1 MNCHTHHEKLNKQD
15 KNEVKAHNQ
24 KLVRNAVKNAR
35 ESAPSIEVTKDK
47 EGWGYNIVNKKRLE
61 AREIEDRNTVP
72 STMPVSAEFATSA
85 ARARMSRLQ
94 YAERQGRILPLGV
107 KHRDEISPLLDL
119 VATPNM
125 TALERLEAY
134 SKKHKCTHGRSY
146 NHYRFDQKKWFV
158 PLCDHQFES
167 LGDSVNVSCRR
178 CKSTSTRIV
187 HRLCGCKGI
196 YCGRCC
202 FTLYELEG
210 KFSPL
215 ACQCDQQLKKI
226 ALEDELKVP
235 VMNNGQYEHWRQEN
249 HIASFLEKV
258 VNTKPKN
265 RGSYRGVVA
274 KESIVDFLK
283 KELSPVVEE
292 APPLIS
298 FEDFPVA
305 TETTVTK
312 HRPGRFKQ
320 GFRAAMK
327 RALKPVEVEPEG
339 ARISGM
345 ATRAKTFVD
354 NISAP
359 VIEAISSTIT
369 SLKNWLLSWKP
380 KMLEEF
386 ESVAKFGC
394 LIIRILTSIL
404 NALLKKSP
412 MELALWVSCAAGSKA
427 QMCLALSTLMVDA
440 LNEFL
445 DETVWCSG
453 ILKILT
459 DSVDES
465 IQSWRI
471 SPARKRVIDM
481 DELIRVLYIHYY
493 RILNLK
499 AKKFCQEMTIGPPTL
514 EQSGAKPRPPHTL
527 KTFAE
532 WMTLEQDG
540 ERTDMLNAY
549 NMLLK
554 HNEAEVDRRMEIIS
568 VEVQQEGFS
577 EVLQSCIL
585 LLPQEF
591 HLGSLKTVSL
601 FCKEILPVIL
611 VAKNVI
617 EFSSKILGWITT
629 ILGFH
634 TSDTRTWLNMEFQ
647 KEDSPVKRAAL
658 SAFDYKLMANCDHP
672 QAGQKLVE
680 AKKYRE
686 ELAAYLK
693 TESRFDQYSIKFMGE
708 VDKLISTTSLPPMA
722 RKHEPFCVRLFGL
735 PGTGKST
742 SIPVLFGPI
751 LGVKT
756 VDEFYQKSFSRN
768 MSEYWD
774 GVGNRQCILYDD
786 FGQNRTEPVDL
797 MELILLISAAPFMA
811 NFANITGSTPKGMS
825 IDPKLVIASS
835 NVQNDYTSALS
846 DNGAVARRFHLKIH
860 VVKDEGECKMRIAGG
875 SLTDENENILP
886 KTDFMT
892 VGKMQE
898 YIYFAYQQ
906 FVLSRQAGASKLQ
919 QTLMASPPGGALLDY
934 DESGMATP
942 KTTVNQAVLSEYF
955 QKFVRPHDLS
965 VPAGISNRE
974 LLRFDMMDQV
984 TRRMIAD
991 RKIVTEPSTSAAAA
1005 AREVQQQFGLT
1016 SLGYLFDIWRDQ
1028 AESHYL
1034 ALCYGIVFSG
1044 AFSLINGLPRTSKFM
1059 KVVTTLVLPSVTSL
1073 CVALYLWS
1081 TLREVTPESST
1092 AKGKAAPRQVVA
1104 ESGSTAVSDVQRV
1117 LEKATCRLTTHDG
1130 LTVVNGVLVGGTS
1143 LLTVEHAF
1151 IPPVREK
1158 ISNDLYYQEGKV
1170 FHLYVPFVS
1179 NHLEFKFE
1187 RKRLRPITKLIEG
1200 KKVEVDAVIYEL
1212 PRDLIPMRKRIL
1224 TRFWKGEIL
1233 LRNKKALVLDHV
1245 DRTRTQIW
1253 KESTLNAE
1261 EQVFY
1266 VQNGKKWLQHLVHGT
1281 HDSEPGSCGAP
1292 VMLATGETNAAIL
1305 GIHVAR
1311 HPSGTPMML
1320 VLTHDMIERAM
1331 PDSRILDPPIVEGK
1345 HTTEEVSQESALLDD
1360 TQLLHLGETKKK
1372 MFIPSNTTLRPS
1384 PLQGVIQPPLT
1395 EPSILHP
1402 SDPRIPCDLVGKV
1415 DLFRDGID
1423 KMKKPISLSFEELES
1438 VRNDMIDWY
1447 LQKFAEYGFVIGSP
1461 LSLKTVFNGD
1471 SVLNGVDLTTSCG
1484 YPFTFEGIDKSKVL
1498 LREPSQIIVGQAR
1511 FFEQLFKDL
1520 LAIVEERV
1528 PQWFVT
1534 GSLKDER
1541 RPIAKVRVK
1550 PKTRLFTVCPL
1561 VMICLEKMYFGH
1573 FMRCLLSSKGV
1584 PYVGGMDRLGRDW
1597 HYMFADLRVVS
1608 DRGFGGDYQCY
1619 DGSLSEGLISSA
1631 LSIMEATLDPKSLDD
1646 CFKIRPSESD
1656 GSLES
1661 LRLIEDINALELKHR
1676 DILRAVKQALT
1687 NPVYLLKSQVFQ
1699 AVGTLTSGCW
1709 TTQLVGTLSNELML
1723 RAAWNDLVPRHIRGG
1738 YFYKKFVENK
1748 IMSDDNINSI
1758 ERSVLPVYN
1767 GVTYS
1772 EWLRNRGMIYTSA
1785 KKDGD
1790 AAAVEPLETI
1800 SFLKNTTG
1808 LLKGFYCPLMDQ
1820 EAAIEISN
1828 WIRESKYV
1836 SEHEATEMNAN
1847 STLRA
1852 IFYYG
1857 EPNFTF
1863 IREAFLR
1870 VMPSLRLVDYN
1881 TLLHQ
1886 YLNYG
1891 CFPGTQFDAYNYSE
1905 EMNIM
1910 PREPVPVPEPTQQ
1923 EVECSSSQTTTLG
1936 VDRFESIGETDDTSS
1951 MIEVRQEGKI
1961 SYQCEFC
1968 NAVLTSKNRL
1978 IDHMVA
1984 NHQEKD
1990 CAHEDILEY
1999 FQQSSQSEFKEMY
2012 AELMKPSPNAK
2023 AVALLNLAAKEGITK
2038 TTIITTLNNMLS
2050 YVAGRLDYRKSLNT
2064 NAGALSMETI
2074 FISKAMPKKKI
2085 NLDSLLASITQAVRT
2100 EVDEGYEVVE
2110 VKQESGSMDAGI
2122 GDITFGFFDENGG
2135 AETTGQTVEVETPI
2149 VTEPTIDVQM
2159 KDPVDEK
2166 RSLDNQQGTI
2176 LTDKGQID
2184 KVAVRTTGY
2193 VAPRAQTT
2201 LNDQAWN
2208 LEKMLQK
2215 WHPIIDVKW
2224 SVSDGQGA
2232 ILYSADV
2239 LKDIIK
2245 SGFAGTAFTVFK
2257 DFRCAGVRIKAVIV
2271 GSKWHQGR
2279 ALLGFSPSMVPS
2291 AAHVYL
2297 RPWTSSDALL
2307 LGAAKL
2313 DPSVGGTTEYYIPFR
2328 HPKTYLALEEDDS
2341 LGQLHVSVLSPL
2353 KVSSS
2358 ASQEVTVKLFF
2369 CIDQPVFKIPRATPI
2384 TFRMLSEL
2392 GRKIGNQIPG
2402 ARSSN
2407 EFRPVQVMQ
2416 QSGSGGVTGGQPP
2429 INSYPV
2435 EGAYISAQ
2443 RAKTGDPRTKQ
2454 FGETDPNLINHCKR
2468 YRKVREN
2475 IKVTMSQAVEWETID
2490 IYDILKTFWVLRM
2503 FNAFRGALN
2512 IKIFTAYTTG
2522 ASQPNKGMTEVY
2534 FEPRPNEQVPGND
2547 IKYKTAFAREGTT
2560 VDAFRCVSR
2569 QEQGCIEV
2577 QIPFA
2582 HRAGIALNPFY
2593 YKEGVQSTSPYL
2605 WIGRLYI
2612 RHCPATGAGPNYRST
2627 WIYASMSDEFGMGIF
2642 RGVPPCKINN
2652 DFPGFKNSTIREV
2665 IQEGILDGLMDKG
2678 LETIKEQ
2685 IVPEKIISNV
2695 LSCLDKPAIAT
2706 VPEYVT
2712 HKDCGFMNFS
2722 SGPEPIDK
2730 LGMHPACQQI
2740 VDAEHFGTSEN
2751 EANLTSLF
2759 KRPNLLGSF
2768 IWKAGN
2774 ESQELLASFKVHP
2787 MVEFDQGVPPGE
2799 FRPTLLTYLS
2809 SKFKYWRG
2817 GLTFIFEI
2825 SGTNFQEGRLDF
2837 TFHPNTSN
2845 VPGDYETRMSQY
2857 TMSCSLKNTEN
2868 RYAITVPYLAE
2879 EPFRR
2884 VWNGEEYN
2892 EPSATASSPA
2902 CTEFHSGVLG
2912 VSVGA
2917 RLGLPDNV
2925 PADVEVLVYV
2935 LPASDFE
2942 LNTISV
2948 DKRSLEEVPE
2958 V

>member
-1 MNCHTHHEKLNKQD
+1 MSCRTVERLNKQER
-15 KNEVKAHNQ
+15 NEVKTHNE
-24 KLVRNAVKNAR
+24 KLVRGAVKNAR
-35 ESAPSIEVTKDK
+35 EGAASIEVTKDA

-61 AREIEDRNTVP
+61 ARETEDRNTVP
-72 STMPVSAEFATSA
+72 STAPVSAEFAMSA
-85 ARARMSRLQ
+85 TRARTARVK
-94 YAERQGRILPLGV
+94 YAERQRRILPPGV
-107 KHRDEISPLLDL
+107 KHRDEVSPLLDL

-125 TALERLEAY
+125 TAVERLEAY
-134 SKKHKCTHGRSY
+134 SKKHKCVHGRSY
-146 NHYRFDQKKWFV
+146 NKYRFDNKWFV
-158 PLCDHQFES
+158 PLCDHQYES
-167 LGDSVNVSCRR
+167 IGHDVEVTCRR
-178 CKSTSTRIV
+178 CKSASARIV
-187 HRLCGCKGI
+187 HRVCGCKGI
-196 YCGRCC
+196 YCSRCH
-202 FTLYELEG
+202 FTLYEHEG
-210 KFSPL
+210 KLMPL
-215 ACQCDQQLKKI
+215 ACDCNQELKR
-226 ALEDELKVP
+226 ASVEDEFKIP
-235 VMNNGQYEHWRQEN
+235 IMPNGQYEHWRLEN
-249 HIASFLEKV
+249 NIATFLAKV
-258 VNTKPKN
+258 TNTKPKA
-265 RGSYRGVVA
+265 RGSYKGVVA
-274 KESIVDFLK
+274 KESIVDYLK
-283 KELSPVVEE
+283 KELSPEKEE
-292 APPLIS
+292 IPSLPLVS
-298 FEDFPVA
+298 LEEFP
-305 TETTVTK
+305 ETTSNVVTK
-312 HRPGRFKQ
+312 HRPGRFRQ
-320 GFRAAMK
+320 GFRAAMR
-327 RALKPVEVEPEG
+327 RAIKPELVEVEPEG
-339 ARISGM
+339 ARISGL
-345 ATRAKTFVD
+345 ASKAKNFVD

-359 VIEAISSTIT
+359 VIEAVKSTIA

-386 ESVAKFGC
+386 ASIAKFGV
-394 LIIRILTSIL
+394 LILRVLTSIL

-427 QMCLALSTLMVDA
+427 QMCLAFSTLLVDA

-445 DETVWCSG
+445 DESVWCTG
-453 ILKILT
+453 VLKLLT
-459 DSVDES
+459 DSVDDS
-465 IQSWRI
+465 IQNWKTNPNR
-471 SPARKRVIDM
+471 RKVIDM
-481 DELIRVLYIHYY
+481 DETIRSMFKCFYELDDA
-493 RILNLK
+493 LLK
-499 AKKFCQEMTIGPPTL
+499 T
-514 EQSGAKPRPPHTL
+514 RPPHTVEDMRSWL
-527 KTFAE
+527 VLQPTSKQREEMVIMFNKLAE
-532 WMTLEQDG
+532 LDHE
-540 ERTDMLNAY
+540 
-549 NMLLK
+549 
-554 HNEAEVDRRMEIIS
+554 EVNQRMAIIS
-568 VEVQQEGFS
+568 VEVQQEGIS
-577 EVLQSCIL
+577 EILQSCIL

-617 EFSSKILGWITT
+617 EFSGKIYTWIVS

-634 TSDTRTWLNMEFQ
+634 TTDTRTWLNMEFQ
-647 KEDSPVKRAAL
+647 KEISPVKKAAL

-680 AKKYRE
+680 AKKFRE
-686 ELAAYLK
+686 ELAEFIK
-693 TESRFDQYSIKFMGE
+693 SEERFDQYSIKFMSE
-708 VDKLISTTSLPPMA
+708 IDKLISTTSLPPMA

-756 VDEFYQKSFSRN
+756 VEEFYQKSFSRN

-835 NVQNDYTSALS
+835 NVDNDYTAALT
-846 DNGAVARRFHLKIH
+846 DNGAVARRFHLKVH
-860 VVKDEGECKMRIAGG
+860 VIKDEGICKMRIAGG
-875 SLTDENENILP
+875 SLTDDNENILP
-886 KTDFMT
+886 KTEFLT
-892 VGKMQE
+892 VERMQE

-906 FVLSRQAGASKLQ
+906 FVLSRKAGSDKLQ
-919 QTLMASPPGGALLDY
+919 ESLMKSPPGEGLLEY
-934 DESGMATP
+934 DESGMSTP
-942 KTTVNQAVLSEYF
+942 KTTVDQKVLTEYF
-955 QKFVRPHDLS
+955 SKMVRVQQLS
-965 VPAGISNRE
+965 TPAGLSNRE
-974 LLRFDMMDQV
+974 KQRCEMMEKAG
-984 TRRMIAD
+984 RALFEKRAAIF
-991 RKIVTEPSTSAAAA
+991 EP
-1005 AREVQQQFGLT
+1005 RPEIEEVKQELGLT
-1016 SLGYLFDIWRDQ
+1016 SFAHLFDIWKGE
-1028 AESHYL
+1028 ASAHYL
-1034 ALCYGIVFSG
+1034 AFCYGAVFSSV
-1044 AFSLINGLPRTSKFM
+1044 FSLISGMPKTTTFLRT
-1059 KVVTTLVLPSVTSL
+1059 VGTLVLPAVTSL

-1081 TLREVTPESST
+1081 TMREVTPESSV

-1117 LEKATCRLTTHDG
+1117 LEKATCRLTTQDG
-1130 LTVVNGVLVGGTS
+1130 ITVVNAILVGGTS

-1158 ISNDLYYQEGKV
+1158 ISSDLYYQEGKI

-1179 NHLEFKFE
+1179 NHIEFKFE
-1187 RKRLRPITKLIEG
+1187 RKRLRPITKIIEG
-1200 KKVEVDAVIYEL
+1200 NKIEVDAVVYEL

-1233 LRNKKALVLDHV
+1233 LKNKRALVLDHV

-1266 VQNGKKWLQHLVHGT
+1266 VQNGKKWVQHLVHGT
-1281 HDSEPGSCGAP
+1281 HASEPGSCGAP
-1292 VMLATGETNAAIL
+1292 TMLATGETNAAIL

-1311 HPSGTPMML
+1311 HPSGTPMIL
-1320 VLTHDMIERAM
+1320 VLTQEMIERAM
-1331 PDSRILDPPIVEGK
+1331 PDARIFDPPAIEGK
-1345 HTTEEVSQESALLDD
+1345 HTTEEVSQETALLDD
-1360 TQLLHLGETKKK
+1360 TTLLHLGETKKR
-1372 MFIPSNTTLRPS
+1372 MFIPSTTTLRAS

-1395 EPSILHP
+1395 EPSVLHP
-1402 SDPRIPCDLVGKV
+1402 SDPRIPLDLVGKV

-1423 KMKKPISLSFEELES
+1423 KMKKPITLSFEELES

-1447 LQKFAEYGFVIGSP
+1447 LSKFAERGFTIGAP
-1461 LSLKTVFNGD
+1461 LSMKIVFNGD

-1484 YPFTFEGIDKSKVL
+1484 YPFTFDGIDKSKVL
-1498 LREPSQIIVGQAR
+1498 VREPSQIVVGKSP
-1511 FFEQLFKDL
+1511 FFEQLLKDL
-1520 LAIVEERV
+1520 LAIVENRI

-1550 PKTRLFTVCPL
+1550 PKTRLFSVCPL

-1573 FMRCLLSSKGV
+1573 FMRCLLSTKGV

-1597 HYMFADLRVVS
+1597 HDMFADLRVIS

-1631 LSIMEATLDPKSLDD
+1631 LTIMEASLDPKSLDD
-1646 CFKIRPSESD
+1646 FFTIRPSESD

-1661 LRLIEDINALELKHR
+1661 LRLIQDINDLEIKHR
-1676 DILRAVKQALT
+1676 DILRAVKQSLV
-1687 NPVYLLKSQVFQ
+1687 NPVYLLKSQIFQ

-1723 RAAWNDLVPRHIRGG
+1723 RAAWNDLVPRHVRGG
-1738 YFYKKFVENK
+1738 YFYKKYVENK
-1748 IMSDDNINSI
+1748 IMSDDNINSV
-1758 ERSVLPVYN
+1758 ERSLIPVYN

-1772 EWLRNRGMIYTSA
+1772 DWLRKRGMVYTSA

-1836 SEHEATEMNAN
+1836 SEQEATEMNAN

-1857 EPNFTF
+1857 EPNFLF
-1863 IREAFLR
+1863 IRNAFLR
-1870 VMPSLRLVDYN
+1870 VMPSLKLVDYN

-1910 PREPVPVPEPTQQ
+1910 PREPELLSLPSQQ
-1923 EVECSSSQTTTLG
+1923 EVECSSSEADTQG
-1936 VDRFESIGETDDTSS
+1936 VDRLNSMSDADDLSS
-1951 MIEVRQEGKI
+1951 MIEVKQEVKI

-1968 NAVLTSKNRL
+1968 DIVLTSRNRL

-1984 NHQEKD
+1984 NHQEKESP
-1990 CAHEDILEY
+1990 HSTILDF
-1999 FQQSSQSEFKEMY
+1999 FQQASQSEFKEIY
-2012 AELMKPSPNAK
+2012 AELMKPNPNTK
-2023 AVALLNLAAKEGITK
+2023 AVSLVNLAAKEGISK
-2038 TTIITTLNNMLS
+2038 TTVVTTLNNMLS
-2050 YVAGRLDYRKSLNT
+2050 YVAGRLDYRKTLNT
-2064 NAGALSMETI
+2064 NAGALSMDTI
-2074 FISKAMPKKKI
+2074 FVSKAMPKKKI
-2085 NLDSLLASITQAVRT
+2085 NLDSLLASITQVVKT
-2100 EVDEGYEVVE
+2100 EIDEGYEVVE
-2110 VKQESGSMDAGI
+2110 VKQESGSIEGDL

-2135 AETTGQTVEVETPI
+2135 AETTGSTVETDAPI
-2149 VTEPTIDVQM
+2149 VTSPETDIQM

-2166 RSLDNQQGTI
+2166 RTIDNQQGTI

-2184 KVAVRTTGY
+2184 KVKVRTTSF
-2193 VAPRAQTT
+2193 VAPRAQAT
-2201 LNDQAWN
+2201 LNDQSWN

-2215 WHPIIDVKW
+2215 WHPITDVKW
-2224 SVSDGQGA
+2224 SVSDAQGA
-2232 ILYSADV
+2232 ILYTAEV

-2279 ALLGFSPSMVPS
+2279 ALLGFSPSMVPLS
-2291 AAHVYL
+2291 TGAYT

-2307 LGAAKL
+2307 MGAAKL
-2313 DPSVGGTTEYYIPFR
+2313 DPSVGGTTEFYIPFR

-2341 LGQLHVSVLSPL
+2341 LGQLNVSVLSQL

-2358 ASQEVTVKLFF
+2358 ASQEVTIKLFF
-2369 CIDQPVFKIPRATPI
+2369 CVDQPVFKIPRATPI
-2384 TFRMLSEL
+2384 TFKMLSEL
-2392 GRKIGNQIPG
+2392 GKRIGSQIPG
-2402 ARSSN
+2402 ARTMS
-2407 EFRPVQVMQ
+2407 EFKPIQVVQ
-2416 QSGSGGVTGGQPP
+2416 QSGSGGIAGSQPP
-2429 INSYPV
+2429 INAYPI

-2468 YRKVREN
+2468 YRKVKEN
-2475 IKVTMSQAVEWETID
+2475 IRVTMSTSIEWETID
-2490 IYDILKTFWVLRM
+2490 LYDILKTFWPLWM
-2503 FNAFRGALN
+2503 FNAMRGAIN

-2522 ASQPNKGMTEVY
+2522 SSQPIKGMTEVY
-2534 FEPRPNEQVPGND
+2534 FEPQPNDQVSAEDP
-2547 IKYKTAFAREGTT
+2547 KYKAALSTAGSTI
-2560 VDAFRCVSR
+2560 DAFRAVSR

-2582 HRAGIALNPFY
+2582 HRSGIALNPFFY
-2593 YKEGVQSTSPYL
+2593 REGVQSTTPYL
-2605 WIGRLYI
+2605 WKGRLYV
-2612 RHCPATGAGPNYRST
+2612 RHCPATGAGPNYRSL
-2627 WIYASMSDEFGMGIF
+2627 WVYASLSDEFGMGIF
-2642 RGVPPCKINN
+2642 RGVPPCRFNSN
-2652 DFPGFKNSTIREV
+2652 YPGFKASSRLQEV
-2665 IQEGILDGLMDKG
+2665 VQEGILDGLIDKG

-2706 VPEYVT
+2706 VPEFVT
-2712 HKDCGFMNFS
+2712 HKDSGFMNFS

-2751 EANLTSLF
+2751 EANLISLF

-2768 IWKAGN
+2768 IWKSGN
-2774 ESQELLASFKVHP
+2774 ESQDMLASFKVHP
-2787 MVEFDQGVPPGE
+2787 MVEFDNGILSGDFKPL
-2799 FRPTLLTYLS
+2799 LLTYLA

-2817 GLTFIFEI
+2817 GLTFIFEVA
-2825 SGTNFQEGRLDF
+2825 GTNFQEGRLDF
-2837 TFHPNTSN
+2837 TFHPNTSV

-2892 EPSATASSPA
+2892 EPSATASPPA

-2925 PADVEVLVYV
+2925 PADVEVLVYI

-2948 DKRSLEEVPE
+2948 DKRSLEEAPE
-2958 V
+2958 I